1 VPKEALYVNGYNS
14 AVSVLNVAAIV
25 LEARLA
31 TDQRYAVELW
41 RKAVEA
47 QDALAYDE
55 PPPWY
60 YPIRES
66 LGAALLRNGQAA
78 EGEAVFR
85 EDLKRNRCNGR
96 SLFGLM
102 ESLKAQNKLEDAEW
116 VRKQYEAAW
125 RGAPLRIADLK

>member
-1 VPKEALYVNGYNS
+1 MNGYNS
-14 AVSVLNVAAIV
+14 AGSVLKVAAIM
-25 LEARLA
+25 LEASLA
-31 TDQRYAVELW
+31 ADQRTAIELW
-41 RKAVEA
+41 RKTVAA

-78 EGEAVFR
+78 KAEAVFR
-85 EDLKRNRCNGR
+85 EDLRRNRGNGR

-102 ESLKAQNKLEDAEW
+102 ESLKAQNKLVDAEW
-116 VRKQYEAAW
+116 VRKQYEASW
-125 RGAPLRIADLK
+125 RGAPLRIADL